1 MKYIFSKVIFA
12 AMIMTM
18 FVGCGGTTPN
28 TPQLPITKQF
38 RFDGVTFY
46 FAETHSAEIPYHTDK
61 ELEALLNAKIV
72 ELLKEKNLFSSD
84 PTMNKLE
91 IRASY
96 IRTFAGDET
105 PFPSDTLAYPMYS
118 YRIEIFDNSTLLRVF
133 DRKDLVYKGGDFM
146 MTMKALTFSMRD
158 KTYEIPF
165 IEAFAKAI
173 VESIE
178 NLPRKINE

>member
-38 RFDGVTFY
+38 RFDGVAFY

-84 PTMNKLE
+84 PIMNKLE

-96 IRTFAGDET
+96 IRTFGGDET
-105 PFPSDTLAYPMYS
+105 PFPSDTLAYPRYA
-118 YRIEIFDNSTLLRVF
+118 YKIEITDNMNLLRVF
-133 DRKDLVYKGGDFM
+133 ERRNLIFKGSFL
-146 MTMKALTFSMRD
+146 TNLQALSFSMRD
-158 KTYEIPF
+158 KTHEVRF
-165 IEAFAKAI
+165 IDVFAKEI
-173 VESIE
+173 VENIE
-178 NLPRKINE
+178 DLSK